1 MASWRKDKS
10 SMLAES
16 FRQTL
21 VSILRT
27 RPADHSPLYVITSAG
42 PSEGKTTTSANL
54 SVAMAETGLRVL
66 LVDADLRTAHLRTV
80 LGQKDHKGLSD
91 LLLNSNPI
99 SNLFLDDYIQP
110 AGVQNLQVIAS
121 GLAGV
126 ETPALLFFSPRVQ
139 DLVARLQAR
148 FDCIIVDAAPA
159 LPFPDARLLG
169 RFSDGVVLV
178 VRSGITTREGASAA
192 CQRFLDDGIPVL
204 GSVLNDWAPRNG
216 AHQDHYFYR
225 YGSTIRSK
233 SNIEAPS
240 GKLAGPWPPFGNR

>member
-1 MASWRKDKS
+1 
-10 SMLAES
+10 
-16 FRQTL
+16 
-21 VSILRT
+21 
-27 RPADHSPLYVITSAG
+27 
-42 PSEGKTTTSANL
+42 
-54 SVAMAETGLRVL
+54 L

-110 AGVQNLQVIAS
+110 TGVQNLQVIAS